1 MKNYKVLYKENIV
14 HHFIVPAKSKKEA
27 AQHVRDRIYW
37 DLEPIDEISECDGV
51 KDIEILN
58 ELPVSVTVGGRSLSL
73 NLKDETTAK
82 WWERVQDSRKNWL
95 ELKEE
100 KRLAKQEEEN
110 NKLRTDF

>member
-1 MKNYKVLYKENIV
+1 MKNYKVLYKEV
-14 HHFIVPAKSKKEA
+14 MLHHFIVPAKSKKEA

-37 DLEPIDEISECDGV
+37 DLDPIDEISDCWGV
-51 KDIEILN
+51 KDIEILDG
-58 ELPVSVTVGGRSLSL
+58 LPV
-73 NLKDETTAK
+73 NLKDENTLR

-100 KRLAKQEEEN
+100 KRLAQQEAEN

>member
-1 MKNYKVLYKENIV
+1 MKNYKVLYKEV
-14 HHFIVPAKSKKEA
+14 MLHHFIVPAKSKKEA

-37 DLEPIDEISECDGV
+37 DLDPIDEISDCWGV
-51 KDIEILN
+51 KDIEILDG
-58 ELPVSVTVGGRSLSL
+58 LPV
-73 NLKDETTAK
+73 NLKDENTAR

-100 KRLAKQEEEN
+100 KRLAQQEAEN

>member
-1 MKNYKVLYKENIV
+1 MKNYKVEYKETNI
-14 HHFIVPAKSKKEA
+14 HHFIVPAKSKREA
-27 AQHVRDRIYW
+27 VQFIKDRIYW
-37 DLEPIDEISECDGV
+37 DLDPIDETSDSWGV

-58 ELPVSVTVGGRSLSL
+58 KLPV
-73 NLKDETTAK
+73 NLKDENTAR
-82 WWERVQDSRKNWL
+82 WWERVHNSRKNWL

>member
-1 MKNYKVLYKENIV
+1 MKNYKVTYKEV
-14 HHFIVPAKSKKEA
+14 MLHHFIVPAKSKKEA

-37 DLEPIDEISECDGV
+37 DLDPIDEISDCWGV
-51 KDIEILN
+51 KDIEILDG
-58 ELPVSVTVGGRSLSL
+58 LPV
-73 NLKDETTAK
+73 NLKDENTLR

-100 KRLAKQEEEN
+100 KRLAEEEAKN

>member
-1 MKNYKVLYKENIV
+1 MKTYKVYTKWKGYSEIEV
-14 HHFIVPAKSKKEA
+14 EAKSKKEA

-37 DLEPIDEISECDGV
+37 DLDPIDEISDCWGV
-51 KDIEILN
+51 KDIEILDG
-58 ELPVSVTVGGRSLSL
+58 LPV
-73 NLKDETTAK
+73 NLKDENTLR
-82 WWERVQDSRKNWL
+82 WWERVQNSRKNWL

>member
-1 MKNYKVLYKENIV
+1 MKNYKVLYKEV
-14 HHFIVPAKSKKEA
+14 MLHHFIVPAKSKKEA

-37 DLEPIDEISECDGV
+37 DLDPIDEISDCWGV
-51 KDIEILN
+51 KDIEILDG
-58 ELPVSVTVGGRSLSL
+58 LPV
-73 NLKDETTAK
+73 NLKDENTAR
-82 WWERVQDSRKNWL
+82 WWERVQNSRKNWL

>member
-1 MKNYKVLYKENIV
+1 MKNYKVLYKEYIL

-37 DLEPIDEISECDGV
+37 DLEPLNEISECDGV

-58 ELPVSVTVGGRSLSL
+58 ELPVNVEDDYSR
-73 NLKDETTAK
+73 
-82 WWERVQDSRKNWL
+82 WWQTVQDSRNNWL
-95 ELKEE
+95 ESIEE
-100 KRLAKQEEEN
+100 KRLADQEAEN

>member
-1 MKNYKVLYKENIV
+1 ML

-37 DLEPIDEISECDGV
+37 DLDPIDEISDCWGV

-58 ELPVSVTVGGRSLSL
+58 GLPV
-73 NLKDETTAK
+73 NLKDEGTAN
-82 WWERVQDSRKNWL
+82 WWQGVKESRATWL
-95 ELKEE
+95 ECLKE
-100 KRLAKQEEEN
+100 KTLAKQEADN

>member
-1 MKNYKVLYKENIV
+1 ML

-37 DLEPIDEISECDGV
+37 DLDPIDEISDCWGV
-51 KDIEILN
+51 KDIEILDG
-58 ELPVSVTVGGRSLSL
+58 LPV
-73 NLKDETTAK
+73 NLKDENTLR
-82 WWERVQDSRKNWL
+82 WWERVKDSRKNWL

-100 KRLAKQEEEN
+100 KRLAEEEAKN